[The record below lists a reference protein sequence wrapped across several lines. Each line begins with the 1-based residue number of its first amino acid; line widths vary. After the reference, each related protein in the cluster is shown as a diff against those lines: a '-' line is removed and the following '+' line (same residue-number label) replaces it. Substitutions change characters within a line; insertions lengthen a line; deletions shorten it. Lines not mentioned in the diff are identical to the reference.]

1 MDVGRRIREVRE
13 DLGMPAAVLA
23 RRIGVAP
30 NTVWRYESG
39 EREPSMAML
48 EKIARELRTE
58 PAELLRER
66 TPEQRILDRYEDQFP
81 DRTKVPEDLSERLH
95 QVPQQWESV
104 LASVRERQSIVEAK
118 VEELIELAGRSEVD
132 PYEVQRV
139 LDEVKDCEITLLLAL
154 PGSRRQGPN
163 EITIDFRR
171 VVDLNPWEAFQN
183 VSRLFEDIGN
193 KLAAA
198 GLVTLNERPGQRAE
212 AVTVGIGT

>member
-1 MDVGRRIREVRE
+1 
-13 DLGMPAAVLA
+13 
-23 RRIGVAP
+23 
-30 NTVWRYESG
+30 
-39 EREPSMAML
+39 
-48 EKIARELRTE
+48 
-58 PAELLRER
+58 
-66 TPEQRILDRYEDQFP
+66 
-81 DRTKVPEDLSERLH
+81 VPEDLSERLH

-198 GLVTLNERPGQRAE
+198 GLVTLKERPGQRAE